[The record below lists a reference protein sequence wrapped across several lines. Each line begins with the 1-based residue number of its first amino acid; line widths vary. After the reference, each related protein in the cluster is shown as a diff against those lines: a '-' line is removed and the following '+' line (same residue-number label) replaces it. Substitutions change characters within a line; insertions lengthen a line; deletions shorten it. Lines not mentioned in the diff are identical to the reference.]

1 MKNNIVY
8 IVHGHARYYDEARFS
23 LLTLLHL
30 LKRSQ
35 SKDYKIWVWTPR
47 PHLLPQHEAI
57 TYQNLEQARLPSMR
71 GPLDLVHRI
80 KLVVL
85 SEAAKI
91 VGENFVYVDGDTR
104 WLHLP
109 DQEFDQ
115 LKGPPGSSKEL
126 FFMNGIDGTLSESF
140 KSGYFKYLSENRA
153 ELMARFDIADPPWN
167 IWNAGVL
174 GMKSHKAKKL
184 LVESIRLC
192 DTLVF
197 CLTPR
202 IYVEQLAL
210 NLVAPKYFHIQPF
223 QRAVDHYWNCSFEA
237 SIYLRDFFARTSK
250 CSDLGAQAEAAYNL
264 VWERQFFWAMQKQPK
279 YRLLR
284 WRHRLGASL
293 RKRVIDLKALRLRK
307 SSGSPTFNHRES

>member
-1 MKNNIVY
+1 MKNNIIY

-30 LKRSQ
+30 LEVSQ
-35 SKDYKIWVWTPR
+35 RRDYKIWVWTPR
-47 PHLLPQHEAI
+47 PDRLLQHEAI
-57 TYQNLEQARLPSMR
+57 AYQDLEEIALPSMR
-71 GPLDLVHRI
+71 GPLDMVHRI

-104 WLHLP
+104 WLQLP
-109 DQEFDQ
+109 DDEFDQ
-115 LKGPPGSSKEL
+115 LNGPPDGPKEL
-126 FFMNGIDGTLSESF
+126 LFMNGIDGTLSESF
-140 KSGYFKYLSENRA
+140 KSGYFQYLSENRA
-153 ELMARFDIADPPWN
+153 ELKARFGIADPPWN

-174 GMKSHKAKKL
+174 GMKSQKAEKL
-184 LVESIRLC
+184 LIESIRLC
-192 DTLVF
+192 DELV
-197 CLTPR
+197 CWLHPR

-210 NLVAPKYFHIQPF
+210 NLIAPNDFEMQPF
-223 QRAVDHYWNCSFEA
+223 KRAIDHYWDCSFEA
-237 SIYLRDFFARTSK
+237 SIYVRDFFARTSK
-250 CSDLGAQAEAAYNL
+250 NNELTAQAEAAYHSAWDRKL
-264 VWERQFFWAMQKQPK
+264 FWAMQKQPK

-307 SSGSPTFNHRES
+307 KHRRADL